1 MVKESTQGQNQQ
13 LADHIKKNL
22 SKGYTIES
30 LKYSLMQQGYSR
42 TSVEKAIQLATK
54 QMAETAPKMVEK
66 PTITYQTID
75 DSEMAAKVAAQD
87 SQGGFFKKLFG
98 WFKK

>member
-1 MVKESTQGQNQQ
+1 MAALEKSQNQQ
-13 LADHIKKNL
+13 LADHIKRNL

-30 LKYSLMQQGYSR
+30 LRYSLMQQGYSR
-42 TSVEKAIQLATK
+42 TSVEKAIQIANK

-66 PTITYQTID
+66 PVIRYQTVD
-75 DSEMAAKVAAQD
+75 DEDMAAKVANQD
-87 SQGGFFKKLFG
+87 ESQGFFKKLFG